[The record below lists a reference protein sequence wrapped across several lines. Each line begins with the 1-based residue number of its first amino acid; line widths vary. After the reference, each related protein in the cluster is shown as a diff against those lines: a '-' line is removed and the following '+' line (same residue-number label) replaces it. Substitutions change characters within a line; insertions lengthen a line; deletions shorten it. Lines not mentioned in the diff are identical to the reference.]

1 MIWCPSIYFY
11 SEFSIT
17 VWDMMY
23 QYQIIK
29 PVNGCEYFIN
39 KAAFVW
45 LQFYFSFPNKCS
57 HRCLQ
62 HERHHFY
69 TFSNSQ
75 CLRVWYTDEKS
86 MKEINLFFF
95 CKLEVWTLL
104 QLKLGYY
111 ASVITLISLSLSSV
125 PWKVWPKVAYLQP

>member
-39 KAAFVW
+39 KTAFVW

-62 HERHHFY
+62 HERHHLY
-69 TFSNSQ
+69 TFSNSE

-95 CKLEVWTLL
+95 VSWKCELCYSWNWVTMQALLLWFISVCLLFLEKSG
-104 QLKLGYY
+104 QK
-111 ASVITLISLSLSSV
+111 
-125 PWKVWPKVAYLQP
+125 